1 MLTKT
6 GSCGKWGQGNLGQV
20 ADNVSGNLDGS
31 TQATADLRKEWRNP
45 SKIWQFVQT
54 QITDQQVVIKK
65 ALRKHIG
72 GKFAER
78 AIQAMEKM
86 PGGSAK
92 GMVEAQIVLKSI
104 YDGMTEEMVFWFNKM
119 VVAKRAIAVDKHKIE
134 IARSELK
141 DKGFGM
147 IYDMENKTHVQ
158 ILNGIFDE
166 VNVEGKKY
174 GVVEYLGTDIKKG
187 AKRRIK
193 LKGFNDRQEATKFV
207 LKQTENYLKD
217 AEILHPGG
225 NTAEEYEIFLQSLR
239 KTDPDTYA
247 KLDIKLKKYFDTYKE
262 HLGFLHK
269 EGIVSKR
276 DYDNMVR
283 AGDYSPRRY
292 LKFFDPDIA
301 SEMLAGI
308 TTGSTSELNMDSA
321 NLLREYI
328 IRLHSRIARN
338 EANKELYYI
347 AKDDPDN
354 GMISIVDET
363 LDDSEIE
370 IGANF
375 KAITAFVAGRKIKMM
390 MPLEFGKSW
399 LATDPAID
407 KDSATLFRMLS
418 GAGMIRALATGYN
431 PEFAITN
438 LPRDLFFSWFRV
450 REYSDHAWFAFPQM
464 AKRMVETFADVWH
477 TSEEP
482 RGRAKEFLDEYGMM
496 DFMTQQGE
504 FGGKAWKH
512 DKGIMKPLKTVGK
525 MLSFVGSKTE
535 LWVRLA
541 LREQAIINRVAKNN
555 GVETQ
560 GIRDEATWIARGY
573 IDFSQGG
580 KLVKGL
586 DSFIPYLNA
595 GMVATRGLFDTL
607 SGSQM
612 TGVGQTS
619 LDLANNQ
626 VVGNQKAKNVAMA
639 WWKMAQ
645 FFGLFAGSFVL
656 NMMNNPEEW
665 DKIEDSDKF
674 KNLILFIPGLKDK
687 GPLGKDIHGFAKIP
701 LDQGQVMVANF
712 VGLLMTG
719 FMRETIGTEGDSIYH
734 KIAGIR
740 PDIFLEGMNYGS
752 PVSVANLMPPSLKAL
767 IGYTSNL
774 DLYRGGKIYRGP
786 EMENLG
792 GEMAG
797 RTPFEHPALTMSAE
811 KLNSLL
817 PTFFGLIPEEPFS
830 PARMKFVIDTFFV
843 PSNSMVRG
851 IGGLWDSYVSPQL
864 RPEEYRKI
872 DETIAED
879 VMAFYKK
886 LPGVER
892 VLEFTKEESVEAV
905 KRNEELKFREAEKKS
920 NARNISKG
928 FAYKFNKLKDG
939 DFETQDAFTRKEVAK
954 IKEQKL
960 DPETERKFLRRMKDA
975 IKVKRTAGTLKSPRF
990 WYTVNATKD
999 PIVRANMLF
1008 MEMKRNPE
1016 NRAEI
1021 ISDLRRMIAVHP
1033 SYEKTRTQ
1041 LSILVKK
1048 DRMGR

>member
-464 AKRMVETFADVWH
+464 AKRMVETFTDVWH

-496 DFMTQQGE
+496 DFLTQQGE

-512 DKGIMKPLKTVGK
+512 DKSKSSWQKFKNVA
-525 MLSFVGSKTE
+525 SFVGAKTE

-541 LREQAIINRVAKNN
+541 LRKQAIINRAAKNN
-555 GVETQ
+555 GVVTQ
-560 GIRDEATWIARGY
+560 EMKDEASWIARGY
-573 IDFSQGG
+573 LDFSKGG
-580 KLVKGL
+580 SSIKVA
-586 DSFIPYLNA
+586 DTVIPYLNA
-595 GMVATRGLFDTL
+595 SLIATTGLAETLLGKGGTGYHKHGSKYIINEGNIVAWGKIF
-607 SGSQM
+607 
-612 TGVGQTS
+612 
-619 LDLANNQ
+619 
-626 VVGNQKAKNVAMA
+626 
-639 WWKMAQ
+639 Q
-645 FFGLFAGSFVL
+645 FFGIMTSSVMANLIYW
-656 NMMNNPEEW
+656 PEEYGKM
-665 DKIEDSDKF
+665 DDNARDS
-674 KNLILFIPGLKDK
+674 NLIIPLPFMKEKDK
-687 GPLGKDIHGFAKIP
+687 ADNSIMGMFKVP
-701 LDQGQVMVANF
+701 LDQGQTMIANMVGAMVSASLRSMGYGNGDTVLDKYANRRAK
-712 VGLLMTG
+712 VY
-719 FMRETIGTEGDSIYH
+719 RD
-734 KIAGIR
+734 GILQGV
-740 PDIFLEGMNYGS
+740 P
-752 PVSVANLMPPSLKAL
+752 NLAMPPTVKAFL
-767 IGYTSNL
+767 GYFANIDTYGWKPVVPGEPK
-774 DLYRGGKIYRGP
+774 D
-786 EMENLG
+786 NLG
-792 GEMAG
+792 SEYLG
-797 RTPFEHPALTMSAE
+797 RTPFDHPFLSMSVD
-811 KLNSLL
+811 KLNEKF
-817 PTFFGLIPEEPFS
+817 PEFGGLIPCLLYTS
-830 PARMKFVIDTFFV
+830 DAA
-843 PSNSMVRG
+843 
-851 IGGLWDSYVSPQL
+851 
-864 RPEEYRKI
+864 
-872 DETIAED
+872 DE
-879 VMAFYKK
+879 
-886 LPGVER
+886 
-892 VLEFTKEESVEAV
+892 
-905 KRNEELKFREAEKKS
+905 
-920 NARNISKG
+920 
-928 FAYKFNKLKDG
+928 
-939 DFETQDAFTRKEVAK
+939 
-954 IKEQKL
+954 
-960 DPETERKFLRRMKDA
+960 
-975 IKVKRTAGTLKSPRF
+975 
-990 WYTVNATKD
+990 
-999 PIVRANMLF
+999 
-1008 MEMKRNPE
+1008 
-1016 NRAEI
+1016 
-1021 ISDLRRMIAVHP
+1021 
-1033 SYEKTRTQ
+1033 
-1041 LSILVKK
+1041 
-1048 DRMGR
+1048 